1 MLIRSTEAGALQPR
15 PLNPKP
21 ADSGFDASL
30 AKALSKVDSG
40 LKNADQAAVLA
51 TDDKIDIHQA
61 ALQIERAE
69 LNFRL
74 TVKVRNKVVDAYR
87 EIMRMSA

>member
-1 MLIRSTEAGALQPR
+1 MLIRANEAGALQPR
-15 PLNPKP
+15 PLSPKP
-21 ADSGFDASL
+21 SQQNFSADLSQAMAKIDA
-30 AKALSKVDSG
+30 G
-40 LKNADQAAVLA
+40 LKSGDQAAVLA
-51 TDDKIDIHQA
+51 AEEKIDVHQA

-74 TVKVRNKVVDAYR
+74 AVKVRNKVVDAYR